1 MEELKDTS
9 IHHTA
14 LKLSEDIKNMKI
26 YNNLFKTV
34 QVFSSNLF
42 KFFEKLKNVLLQKL
56 ACAPT
61 VDKDDLKSTL
71 EQAMKTNGLETD
83 IRNIVFH
90 LIRSSIKSDGKSAIS
105 AVSPLK
111 DPGNY
116 LNDKN
121 LFTE

>member
-34 QVFSSNLF
+34 QVFLRT
-42 KFFEKLKNVLLQKL
+42 LKNSLQSLKNFLLQKL
-56 ACAPT
+56 ACAPN
-61 VDKDDLKSTL
+61 VDKDDLKTTL

-105 AVSPLK
+105 AVSFLK
-111 DPGNY
+111 NA
-116 LNDKN
+116 
-121 LFTE
+121 